1 LKRIIQYQK
10 PKTGKLKNKSSFFKS
25 LQPTVSEKSILL
37 NAFFNSADQYQLLL
51 NKQLEIVA
59 FNDCAFNFNRKYAHH
74 DFKTG
79 KSIFDY
85 INPSL
90 TDDFKMQCF
99 KAFEGEIVHYEHFIE
114 GGWFNFVI
122 KALYNPDNEITGLS
136 IVGSNVNDQK
146 KNAKLIRQQSQSLSN
161 IAWFQS
167 HQLRHPVSSIL
178 ALLNLIKEEHDY
190 HLTKEYLLALETATK
205 QLDTIIN
212 AVVQKSRDV

>member
-1 LKRIIQYQK
+1 MKRIIQYQK
-10 PKTGKLKNKSSFFKS
+10 PKPGKLKNKSSFFKS

-37 NAFFNSADQYQLLL
+37 NAFFNNADQYQLLL

-74 DFKTG
+74 
-79 KSIFDY
+79 
-85 INPSL
+85 
-90 TDDFKMQCF
+90 DFKMQCF

>member
-1 LKRIIQYQK
+1 MKRIIQYQK
-10 PKTGKLKNKSSFFKS
+10 PKPGKLKNKSSFFKS

-37 NAFFNSADQYQLLL
+37 NAFFNNADQYQLLL

-167 HQLRHPVSSIL
+167 HQLRHPISSIL
-178 ALLNLIKEEHDY
+178 ALINLIKDENNY
-190 HLTKEYLLALETATK
+190 QLTKEYVQKLEATAL
-205 QLDTIIN
+205 QLDNIIKKI
-212 AVVQKSRDV
+212 VHQSREI